1 MTLTGTDLDCWLAK
15 CAAQAAVL
23 ACPVSYAKCLSAGM
37 SEHRHACTVQSI
49 GMNATCSSRM
59 SNIIELLQQL
69 TCNSE
74 LLQVFQ
80 KIQRRLDQGLRK
92 NSPQQLEQR
101 LATQYQEYLHTV
113 NTTAGVFRD
122 TIAAKD
128 YDPLAPR

>member
-1 MTLTGTDLDCWLAK
+1 MTLTGAALDCLLAK
-15 CAAQAAVL
+15 CMAQAAML
-23 ACPVSYAKCLSAGM
+23 ACPVSYAKCLNTGM
-37 SEHRHACTVQSI
+37 SEHRHVCTAQSV
-49 GMNATCSSRM
+49 ATYGIRNSRV
-59 SNIIELLQQL
+59 SNITKLVF
-69 TCNSE
+69 NSTYAM
-74 LLQVFQ
+74 LQVFQ

-101 LATQYQEYLHTV
+101 LANQYQEYLHTV

>member
-1 MTLTGTDLDCWLAK
+1 MHGTGCN
-15 CAAQAAVL
+15 
-23 ACPVSYAKCLSAGM
+23 ACMPSLLCQL
-37 SEHRHACTVQSI
+37 SEHRYVCTAQSVVTYDLR
-49 GMNATCSSRM
+49 NSRM
-59 SNIIELLQQL
+59 SNIIELVFND
-69 TCNSE
+69 TRSM
-74 LLQVFQ
+74 LQVFQ

-101 LATQYQEYLHTV
+101 LSNQYQEYLDTV